1 MINKERNNTW
11 QPFKLELMALIG
23 SIMLA
28 LVLFVIFWGDY
39 QAVVT
44 EEQATNQQYEQ
55 LSNNLSDSIQGK
67 ALLKEVGAS
76 FKALKAQG
84 FYGDEDR
91 LALTEALKRAADKL
105 KLPDFKYKISP
116 QHQIE
121 NAGGYFPSELNLFET
136 TVVIEAGLLHDA
148 DLISITNQLSSYAK
162 EAFIVKSCKLSRE
175 RSVNVTELIKNV
187 GLVCKLG
194 FYNIKKSEVESGDE
208 EIDLGDEI

>member
-1 MINKERNNTW
+1 M
-11 QPFKLELMALIG
+11 
-23 SIMLA
+23 
-28 LVLFVIFWGDY
+28 
-39 QAVVT
+39 
-44 EEQATNQQYEQ
+44 
-55 LSNNLSDSIQGK
+55 
-67 ALLKEVGAS
+67 GAS

-121 NAGGYFPSELNLFET
+121 NAGGYFLSELNLFET

-148 DLISITNQLSSYAK
+148 DLISRTNQLSSYAK